1 MLKVLLLVMLLFQ
14 GQANVITEDIQKN
27 VGIARNEHYIDFM
40 NGEGYYIEESG
51 LVATDDVVYITEE
64 GDIYVI
70 DHIEGIAEAET
81 KDFN

>member
-1 MLKVLLLVMLLFQ
+1 MLRVLLLVMLLFQ
-14 GQANVITEDIQKN
+14 GQSNVITEDIQKN

-40 NGEGYYIEESG
+40 NGEGYYIEEDG

-70 DHIEGIAEAET
+70 DHIKGIAEAET